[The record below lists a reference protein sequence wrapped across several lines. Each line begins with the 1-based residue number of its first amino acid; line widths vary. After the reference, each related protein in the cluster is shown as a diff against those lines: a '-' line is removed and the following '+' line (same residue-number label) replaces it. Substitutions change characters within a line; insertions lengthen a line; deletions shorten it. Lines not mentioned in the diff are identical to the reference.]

1 MGEGS
6 GGRSAYCLI
15 NLRRIKGAALLSDRQ
30 DGAAAFVRR
39 AGTARM
45 RAGNVSN
52 RPDFGGR

>member
-30 DGAAAFVRR
+30 DG
-39 AGTARM
+39 GYWPTLLT
-45 RAGNVSN
+45 S
-52 RPDFGGR
+52 GRF